1 MENDIK
7 EFKKFI
13 RDMVKLDF
21 VVPDDIPD
29 IEMYMEQLTSF
40 MDEQL
45 GGNLRNKEDK
55 VLTKNMINNY
65 TKNGLLPPPD
75 KKKYNQNHLIL
86 LIYIYYMKNVISIE
100 DIRKLMKPLL
110 DGSMYSDRLYEV
122 YEKTFEM
129 EKPEYFN
136 IVSSTVKAAQ
146 ITDKKIPKDE
156 DEYLNKMLFI
166 FLLGYDVYSKKR
178 LIEKLIDELYKK
190 MKNVTFE
197 PDSNCHKLSPK

>member
-1 MENDIK
+1 MDNEIK
-7 EFKKFI
+7 EFKKYI
-13 RDMVKLDF
+13 RDMIKLDF
-21 VVPDDIPD
+21 VSPEDIPD
-29 IEMYMEQLTSF
+29 VEMYMEYLTRF
-40 MDEQL
+40 MDEKL
-45 GGNLRNKEDK
+45 GGNLRNGDDH

-65 TKNGLLPPPD
+65 TKNGLLPPPE

-110 DGSMYSDRLYEV
+110 DGDMYSDRLYEV

-136 IVSSTVKAAQ
+136 IVTSTVKAAQ
-146 ITDKKIPKDE
+146 ITDKKISKQD

-178 LIEKLIDELYKK
+178 LIEKLIDEL
-190 MKNVTFE
+190 
-197 PDSNCHKLSPK
+197 

>member
-178 LIEKLIDELYKK
+178 LIEKLIDEL
-190 MKNVTFE
+190 
-197 PDSNCHKLSPK
+197 

>member
-1 MENDIK
+1 
-7 EFKKFI
+7 
-13 RDMVKLDF
+13 
-21 VVPDDIPD
+21 
-29 IEMYMEQLTSF
+29 
-40 MDEQL
+40 
-45 GGNLRNKEDK
+45 
-55 VLTKNMINNY
+55 
-65 TKNGLLPPPD
+65 
-75 KKKYNQNHLIL
+75 
-86 LIYIYYMKNVISIE
+86 MKNVISIE

-178 LIEKLIDELYKK
+178 LIEKLIDEL
-190 MKNVTFE
+190 
-197 PDSNCHKLSPK
+197 

>member
-1 MENDIK
+1 MHLRWGMDNEIK
-7 EFKKFI
+7 EFKKYI
-13 RDMVKLDF
+13 RDMIKLDF
-21 VVPDDIPD
+21 VSPEDIPD
-29 IEMYMEQLTSF
+29 VEMYMEYLTRF
-40 MDEQL
+40 MDEKL
-45 GGNLRNKEDK
+45 GGNLRNGDDH

-65 TKNGLLPPPD
+65 TKNGLLPPPE

-110 DGSMYSDRLYEV
+110 DGDMYSDRLYEV

-136 IVSSTVKAAQ
+136 IVTSTVKAAQ
-146 ITDKKIPKDE
+146 ITDKKISKQD

-178 LIEKLIDELYKK
+178 LIEKLIDEL
-190 MKNVTFE
+190 
-197 PDSNCHKLSPK
+197 